1 MRAIDLNNGNKIIVY
16 ESLREIP
23 IINYINFQRA
33 LCFDLHAGSD
43 TSDIFHH
50 YDKLAE
56 FIKKGMNKQALE
68 ELNNIYVTAFQSI
81 NDINTRTRCFYYL
94 IHSINEEHI
103 VRIDDQ
109 KIDESLKVLSGYGL
123 TIEHVDD
130 IIEDVKKKLTP
141 KHLLFFLNSQTTLLS
156 TNTTHD

>member
-1 MRAIDLNNGNKIIVY
+1 MRAINLNKGNKIVVY

-23 IINYINFQRA
+23 IINYINFQRS

-43 TSDIFHH
+43 TSDIFRH

-81 NDINTRTRCFYYL
+81 NEINTRTRCFYYL
-94 IHSINEEHI
+94 IHSINDKVIE
-103 VRIDDQ
+103 RIDDE
-109 KIDESLKVLSGYGL
+109 KIDSSLKDLNDFGL
-123 TIEHVDD
+123 NIEHVDD
-130 IIEDVKKKLTP
+130 IIESVKKKLTP
-141 KHLLFFLNSQTTLLS
+141 KHLLFFLSSPTTF
-156 TNTTHD
+156 

>member
-1 MRAIDLNNGNKIIVY
+1 MKEIPLNEGNKIILY
-16 ESLREIP
+16 ESLLEIP
-23 IINYINFQRA
+23 IINYINFQRS

-43 TSDIFHH
+43 TADIFRH

-81 NDINTRTRCFYYL
+81 NEINTRTRCFYYL
-94 IHSINEEHI
+94 IHSINEEEI

-109 KIDESLKVLSGYGL
+109 KIDESLKRLSEYGL
-123 TIEHVDD
+123 TMETVEN
-130 IIEDVKKKLTP
+130 IIESLKKKLTP
-141 KHLLFFLNSQTTLLS
+141 KHLLFFLNLQTTSLNS
-156 TNTTHD
+156 NTRLD